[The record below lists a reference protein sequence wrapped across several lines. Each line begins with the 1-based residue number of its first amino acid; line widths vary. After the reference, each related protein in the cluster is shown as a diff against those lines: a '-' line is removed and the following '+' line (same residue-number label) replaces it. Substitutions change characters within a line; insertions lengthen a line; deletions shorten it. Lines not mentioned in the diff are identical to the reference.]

1 MASILSRL
9 LIHPVP
15 QPSHRG
21 KIVRFDVEETDIL
34 FATGTMEERV
44 VSFIRNAGNP
54 VTVKEIAVGIASNP
68 SRVTKAVKLL
78 VKSGKLILIE
88 VEGCVREYALG

>member
-1 MASILSRL
+1 MASMLSRL

-15 QPSHRG
+15 QPSQRG

-54 VTVKEIAVGIASNP
+54 VTVKEIAVGIDSNP
-68 SRVTKAVKLL
+68 SRVTKSVNDL
-78 VKSGKLILIE
+78 VKSGKVVLIE
-88 VEGCVREYALG
+88 IEGCVREYVLG